1 MTNAQNNG
9 KFKIGAAY
17 VIRGQIVDNDPNG
30 LFIIMPTKKR
40 INSKQAQVVGPYNYV
55 SRGTTNNGIAKT
67 IQFNDKYLNEANTLS
82 FAQDTAA
89 VFYQDKP
96 YFTGNKVNI
105 LKLND
110 KYGKLNREIA
120 MYLCAQIRNAF
131 PDFTWGT
138 LLNIQKIADTQIE
151 LPVTPSGTPDFEYM
165 EERIRELEEERIRE
179 LEAYLKVTGLSDAT
193 LTKADQ
199 DALDKM
205 NMGGVKWK
213 KFKLGDILDFISIR
227 QAKSQ
232 SAIPTDDNKSTR
244 VPYIVQ
250 STKNN
255 MFRRNVNKQYLI
267 DHDEPVIKGNCV
279 VLGVTLPAVSYQ
291 PDEFGGSQLIVA
303 RSKWLNNKTGLFL
316 ATAIKKQMYQF
327 SYSHKPGMRIYKALD
342 IELPVTPAGDID
354 FDFMENYITAIEK
367 QSIRGVIEYK
377 DKVIQTTKDVVNAN

>member
-1 MTNAQNNG
+1 MTNAKNNVKYG

-205 NMGGVKWK
+205 NNGGGQVEE
-213 KFKLGDILDFISIR
+213 
-227 QAKSQ
+227 
-232 SAIPTDDNKSTR
+232 
-244 VPYIVQ
+244 V
-250 STKNN
+250 
-255 MFRRNVNKQYLI
+255 
-267 DHDEPVIKGNCV
+267 
-279 VLGVTLPAVSYQ
+279 
-291 PDEFGGSQLIVA
+291 
-303 RSKWLNNKTGLFL
+303 
-316 ATAIKKQMYQF
+316 
-327 SYSHKPGMRIYKALD
+327 
-342 IELPVTPAGDID
+342 
-354 FDFMENYITAIEK
+354 
-367 QSIRGVIEYK
+367 
-377 DKVIQTTKDVVNAN
+377 